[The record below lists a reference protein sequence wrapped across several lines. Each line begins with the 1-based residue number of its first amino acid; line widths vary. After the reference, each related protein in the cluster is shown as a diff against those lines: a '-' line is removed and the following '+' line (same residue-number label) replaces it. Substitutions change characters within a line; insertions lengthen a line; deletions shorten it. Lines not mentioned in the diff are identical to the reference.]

1 MIHFKDRV
9 LTEENKRKFT
19 EVTFKKFLDC
29 RKEWSL
35 DKEYKGFV
43 TVARES
49 LDKVPVDAADIHQ
62 IQNRTYHVSCYQ
74 LFTNISKLE
83 RAKNSKQQDESVAD
97 EPQSQ
102 SCSSSLSCNR
112 RKSARTFTKPTN
124 YATNNQANFLPVSF
138 NILPKVCII
147 CKKSGPIFVKD
158 NKSRKR
164 IRQGLSQAQTIKAGL
179 LYDTAVSKEDED
191 ILLQI
196 RDKDCVAIEV
206 KYHKQCYSRYTKHFA
221 NTSAKIVE
229 DETTNEVMMN
239 PFDKFCEEIITTRI
253 INGEE
258 IFTLKKLNEL
268 YINKFTKENTSINI
282 TSSSRLKE
290 KLRQKFKSQL
300 IFHPSKAKNKSDL
313 VYADYITPGV
323 VIESAVVP
331 DDISSTMDDSS
342 QDEGP
347 HTNNFSFKRSC
358 NLIENRELY
367 YSAIYLNK
375 LIMTVNTNISWPPDS
390 NDLTYEN
397 ACEVFYQQSY

>member
-1 MIHFKDRV
+1 M
-9 LTEENKRKFT
+9 
-19 EVTFKKFLDC
+19 
-29 RKEWSL
+29 
-35 DKEYKGFV
+35 
-43 TVARES
+43 
-49 LDKVPVDAADIHQ
+49 
-62 IQNRTYHVSCYQ
+62 
-74 LFTNISKLE
+74 
-83 RAKNSKQQDESVAD
+83 
-97 EPQSQ
+97 
-102 SCSSSLSCNR
+102 
-112 RKSARTFTKPTN
+112 
-124 YATNNQANFLPVSF
+124 SF

-164 IRQGLSQAQTIKAGL
+164 IRQGLSQAQTVKAGL

-206 KYHKQCYSRYTKHFA
+206 KYYKQCYSRYTKHFA

-367 YSAIYLNK
+367 YLAIYLNK
-375 LIMTVNTNISWPPDS
+375 LFMTVNTNISWPPDS

-397 ACEVFYQQSY
+397 ACEVLPTELLSFLKVMLGFSKEMQLTEHVQVLEAEEKKVVSIAQDQSMLLHLGGLVKHA